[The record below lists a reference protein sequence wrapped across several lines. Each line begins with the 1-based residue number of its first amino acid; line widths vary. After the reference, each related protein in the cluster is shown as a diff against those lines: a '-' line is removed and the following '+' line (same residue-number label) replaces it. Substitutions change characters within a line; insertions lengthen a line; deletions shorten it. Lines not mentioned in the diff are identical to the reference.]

1 MTEELKNGIQHLS
14 QSDERLED
22 EVPIEEIFTEDFML
36 SCSEYFSIG
45 QFFDDCGLVLEEDVV
60 YKDIGSA
67 ELDAFVQSN
76 TSFKNWQEMFEAA
89 VQNYENSG
97 I

>member
-67 ELDAFVQSN
+67 ELDAFVQAN